1 MRVIYTA
8 VAVAVVLFV
17 SLILVSFGGA
27 DRGMRSVQAQEAT
40 PSPPLIDIH
49 ADRTETDVGQPV
61 QFTLS
66 IINRILQADM
76 SVLLTLQVPSG
87 WSIVGEG
94 FADNCSSQCTASYR
108 VLAGKQRHIEF
119 TGRPN
124 QVGNFTL
131 MGNIEWFYEGE
142 ESQVYEDTKT
152 IPITVIRG
160 GEGTQPPLTP
170 PPEPP
175 ETEHGTEKRGL
186 FFNYVEG
193 SAPVNVLDPTTLAI
207 IGILLTV
214 LTTWV
219 QLVTGRK

>member
-1 MRVIYTA
+1 MRVIYAAA
-8 VAVAVVLFV
+8 VAAAVLSVGLGV
-17 SLILVSFGGA
+17 VSFGGA
-27 DRGMRSVQAQEAT
+27 DRGIPSVHAQEAT
-40 PSPPLIDIH
+40 PTPPLIDIH
-49 ADRTETDVGQPV
+49 ADRTETAVGQPV

-66 IINRILQADM
+66 ILNRILQADM

-94 FADNCSSQCTASYR
+94 FADNCSSQCTAPYR

-131 MGNIEWFYEGE
+131 VGNIEWYYEGA

-170 PPEPP
+170 PPESS
-175 ETEHGTEKRGL
+175 ETEPGTEKRGL

-193 SAPVNVLDPTTLAI
+193 SAWVNLWDPTFLAVM
-207 IGILLTV
+207 GIV
-214 LTTWV
+214 LTLVTLWF

>member
-1 MRVIYTA
+1 MRVIYAAAAA
-8 VAVAVVLFV
+8 VLSVF
-17 SLILVSFGGA
+17 LILVSFGGA
-27 DRGMRSVQAQEAT
+27 DRGMRSVHAQEAT
-40 PSPPLIDIH
+40 PTPPLIDIH

-152 IPITVIRG
+152 IPITVRG
-160 GEGTQPPLTP
+160 GGQPPPTP
-170 PPEPP
+170 PPGPLNGP
-175 ETEHGTEKRGL
+175 ERTEKRGL